1 MTETKTRWMRGIAV
15 TLICFM
21 VTAGFAAVLP
31 ILLLSVWDVPEMA
44 GGFLGQIVKTAVWI
58 VSILL
63 FLVLLH
69 QSIGICERAFGR
81 NHPEAG
87 KFVGNKPQVLWCA
100 MFAITY
106 GVIKIMVAGL
116 HTITGWS
123 FFEDTSGSLS
133 IALLFALIF
142 GVSSLQEKWSLVRRS
157 DAERDGN
164 NQ

>member
-1 MTETKTRWMRGIAV
+1 MTETKTRWMRGVAV
-15 TLICFM
+15 TLICFL

-44 GGFLGQIVKTAVWI
+44 GGFLGQIVNTAVWI

-63 FLVLLH
+63 FLVLLY

-100 MFAITY
+100 MFVIAY
-106 GVIKIMVAGL
+106 GVIEIMLAGL

-123 FFEDTSGSLS
+123 FFEDNSGSLS
-133 IALLFALIF
+133 IALFMALGF
-142 GVSSLQEKWSLVRRS
+142 VVSSLQEKWSLVRRS